1 MEKMDTIISEK
12 ELAQLKAQNAAMA
25 KTLGDIN
32 LVLTAIALLQTDKT
46 LHVPIDAIKSVKQG
60 TQLEIKFDTLLDQY
74 VIEAVEPQEEKETV
88 IHADPPKK
96 VYPY

>member
-1 MEKMDTIISEK
+1 MPI
-12 ELAQLKAQNAAMA
+12 AQTFKDDYAAPV
-25 KTLGDIN
+25 KIWTNDVN